1 MSAEALNV
9 CAAVVLRGDRLLL
22 ASRRPGSHLEGKWEF
37 PGGKIRPG
45 ESEETCIARE
55 LGEELGLHPAA
66 ATPMFVLCHDYPEKS
81 INLHFMLCTVVEG
94 VEPVPAEGQ
103 HAGWFSAEEAVA
115 LDLAPADARV
125 IELLRQSTPERPAP
139 ELTQFRPEATAPLL
153 QFFQCCDSTHPTRM
167 PEWLHIPFV
176 GGRERG
182 EIRSL
187 IVEGGLHT
195 VCESAKCP
203 NRCDCWKRKTATFM
217 ILGGTCTRFCRF
229 CSVDHG
235 KPAPPDLEEPAK
247 IARSVA
253 TLGLRYVVITCVT
266 RDDLADG
273 GAFQMAASVRAVNA
287 LPGSPKV
294 EVLCSDYGGDFGCV
308 DAVLEAKPVVYGHN
322 LETVERLTP
331 AIRNRANYRRSLA
344 VLNHAAEAARGTG
357 ILVKSGI
364 MLGLGETAEEIRQT
378 LADLRDNGVAMVT
391 MGQYLRP
398 TRRNWPV
405 SRLVTPREFS
415 EWEKIAK
422 EEFGLRAVCGPL
434 VRSSYMAEEAYQAT
448 STSKA

>member
-1 MSAEALNV
+1 A
-9 CAAVVLRGDRLLL
+9 
-22 ASRRPGSHLEGKWEF
+22 
-37 PGGKIRPG
+37 
-45 ESEETCIARE
+45 
-55 LGEELGLHPAA
+55 
-66 ATPMFVLCHDYPEKS
+66 
-81 INLHFMLCTVVEG
+81 
-94 VEPVPAEGQ
+94 
-103 HAGWFSAEEAVA
+103 
-115 LDLAPADARV
+115 
-125 IELLRQSTPERPAP
+125 
-139 ELTQFRPEATAPLL
+139 ELTQFNPEATAHLRKIFRQNSAVP
-153 QFFQCCDSTHPTRM
+153 PPRM

-182 EIRSL
+182 EMRSL

-247 IARSVA
+247 IARSV
-253 TLGLRYVVITCVT
+253 TSLGLRYVVITCVT

-273 GAFQMAASVRAVNA
+273 GASQMAASVRAVNA

-294 EVLCSDYGGDFGCV
+294 EVLCSDYGGDLGCV
-308 DAVLEAKPVVYGHN
+308 DTVLAARPVVYGHN

-331 AIRNRANYRRSLA
+331 AIRNRADYRRSLA
-344 VLNHAAEAARGTG
+344 VLNHAAEATRGTG

-364 MLGLGETAEEIRQT
+364 MLGLGETEAEIRQT

-405 SRLVTPREFS
+405 SRLVTPREFG
-415 EWEKIAK
+415 EWESIARN
-422 EEFGLRAVCGPL
+422 EFGLRAVCGPL
-434 VRSSYMAEEAYQAT
+434 VRSSYMAEEAYARE
-448 STSKA
+448 SFSKSI